1 MVLNVHLDIDVIII
15 HVFFFIRKC
24 KFGFS
29 LKCFLRNLHFSL
41 KSFLFLKDF
50 LPLKFS

>member
-1 MVLNVHLDIDVIII
+1 MGVEGLSGKEGATDLKGVNSFKDGVAGRFFTL

-29 LKCFLRNLHFSL
+29 LEVS
-41 KSFLFLKDF
+41 
-50 LPLKFS
+50 